1 MNYNIYGYNLIQ
13 ISWETKVLILI
24 SKTYFATNGEAP
36 QIMPLEYWPKCTSYI
51 QFSLKGMCDNL

>member
-1 MNYNIYGYNLIQ
+1 MNYNIYGYYLIQ

-36 QIMPLEYWPKCTSYI
+36 QIMPLEYWPNVPYI
-51 QFSLKGMCDNL
+51 QFSLKGMYDNL

>member
-36 QIMPLEYWPKCTSYI
+36 QIMPLEYWPNVPLTSN
-51 QFSLKGMCDNL
+51 SH